1 MRRRS
6 GGCCRNN
13 TFQNRPDDLCSSV
26 VSSGNNYPGHE
37 TVINQAQVMQSVALC
52 AILLL
57 ACISSVAAFLPQHR
71 MARGV
76 AHELHAKTPL
86 VAGGKRFEAEEGSSM
101 LAACAKLGLKV
112 PTKCKKGECGTCT
125 VTAGGKKIRACIGKV
140 PDAPRLKS
148 LLEKGLVV
156 TVDNA

>member
-1 MRRRS
+1 M
-6 GGCCRNN
+6 
-13 TFQNRPDDLCSSV
+13 TLL
-26 VSSGNNYPGHE
+26 
-37 TVINQAQVMQSVALC
+37 A

-57 ACISSVAAFLPQHR
+57 ASCNAYVFPSGLLISRSSASTAAAASSLY
-71 MARGV
+71 M
-76 AHELHAKTPL
+76 AKTPL
-86 VAGGKRFEAEEGSSM
+86 VANGKRFEAEEGSSM